1 MINKLKSSQLT
12 YTTYNITLISIIEHF
27 LETKPNALKP
37 EDCILNC
44 WMNKKLC
51 LYLKNIKPLTP
62 ITFFFK
68 VALILTV

>member
-12 YTTYNITLISIIEHF
+12 YTTYNITLISIIQHF
-27 LETKPNALKP
+27 LETKPNALRP

-51 LYLKNIKPLTP
+51 LYLNFYVQKTSNHSHQLL
-62 ITFFFK
+62 FFF
-68 VALILTV
+68 